1 MLINNELNLLP
12 NTHHL
17 TQDQISLSARRC
29 EELTVMVV
37 LLIIIT
43 MIISQSV
50 KMFLSTVPKLVS
62 VENVLLMKFK
72 KSPKC

>member
-1 MLINNELNLLP
+1 
-12 NTHHL
+12 
-17 TQDQISLSARRC
+17 
-29 EELTVMVV
+29 
-37 LLIIIT
+37 